1 MKLLGT
7 LSYFVQVT
15 VFVMLV
21 FEEIQL
27 STATHHCQLHRFSK
41 SLNST
46 VMQFTKEVVSQE
58 YAVLGEF
65 KNLHCCA
72 KNYRNIEW

>member
-1 MKLLGT
+1 MKLNMM
-7 LSYFVQVT
+7 SYIGGALVVVVLVLAQVQVS
-15 VFVMLV
+15 
-21 FEEIQL
+21 E
-27 STATHHCQLHRFSK
+27 ATHHCQLHRFGK
-41 SLNST
+41 SINST

>member
-1 MKLLGT
+1 MKPRT
-7 LSYFVQVT
+7 MSYVVQVM
-15 VFVMLV
+15 VVVVLV
-21 FEEIQL
+21 LAETQL
-27 STATHHCQLHRFSK
+27 SIATHHCQLHRFSK
-41 SLNST
+41 SINST